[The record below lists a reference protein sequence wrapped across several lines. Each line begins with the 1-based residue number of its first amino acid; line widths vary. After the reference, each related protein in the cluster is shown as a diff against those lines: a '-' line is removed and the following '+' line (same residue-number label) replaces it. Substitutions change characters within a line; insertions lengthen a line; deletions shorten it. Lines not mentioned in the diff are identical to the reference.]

1 MAASFDHGGDELSVA
16 AVGTRTAAT
25 VTVIA
30 ASGCSRINEAA
41 AGAASRSLPDR
52 RLRAAPATECSLRL
66 SRRCNDPAP
75 KEDSSTSTTV
85 AEAASI
91 GTTIHAAAHSLACYS
106 GLCCSGHPK

>member
-1 MAASFDHGGDELSVA
+1 MAALFDYGGDGLL
-16 AVGTRTAAT
+16 AVGTETAAT

-30 ASGCSRINEAA
+30 ASRCSHTDAAA
-41 AGAASRSLPDR
+41 AGVAPHSLPGH
-52 RLRAAPATECSLRL
+52 RLRAVPATECSLRL

-75 KEDSSTSTTV
+75 KEDSFTSTTV